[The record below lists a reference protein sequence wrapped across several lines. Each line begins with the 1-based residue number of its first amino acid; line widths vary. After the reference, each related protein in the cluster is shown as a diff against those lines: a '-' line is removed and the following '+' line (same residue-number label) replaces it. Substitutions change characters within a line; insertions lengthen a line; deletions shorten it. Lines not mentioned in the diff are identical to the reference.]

1 MMAEGGRHVKS
12 EKFPDVISLLTGHP
26 HPDLLMPKESFLDS
40 VKAAMSTRS
49 SKELFNYGGETG
61 DDKCLSALAR
71 FLTEEGKLA
80 KPIEPG
86 RLFIGAGVSYCLELA
101 CSVFTKPG
109 DIILTEDPTYFL
121 ACKIFESNGLKP
133 IGVPIDEHG
142 LDVDRVEEI
151 LNGLEPGQKV
161 SAVYTIP
168 IHQNPTGVCLSPER
182 KVRLIELAHRH
193 KFRIFADEV
202 YWLLGFE
209 GEREPVHQSMCDVPG
224 ADGVLCGISSF
235 SKIIGPGFRFGWIR
249 ASTDDIEMLGKAGH
263 ILSGGGVT
271 HLSCVLL
278 THALESGFISKWLVT
293 VRRELSKQCKALCDE
308 LRNQSHLLEFTEPKG
323 GYFIW
328 ISPKMNLDVSE
339 VLKTSKSQYG
349 FTCLAGAS
357 CSPDAKNSAFKDK
370 LRYCFAYHQPDVLIE
385 GARRAATCLADHK
398 IRCESKI

>member
-1 MMAEGGRHVKS
+1 MMAEGGRLDNYG
-12 EKFPDVISLLTGHP
+12 KFPSIITLKTGHP
-26 HPDLLMPKESFLDS
+26 NPDLLMPKEAFMDS
-40 VKAAMSTRS
+40 VKAAMTTRS
-49 SKELFNYGGETG
+49 SKELFNYGAETG
-61 DDKCLSALAR
+61 DVKCLSALAR

-80 KPIEPG
+80 KPMAPET
-86 RLFIGAGVSYCLELA
+86 LFIGAGVSYCLELA

-121 ACKIFESNGLKP
+121 ACSIFESNGLKP

-161 SAVYTIP
+161 TAVYTIP

-182 KVRLIELAHRH
+182 KARLIELAHRH

-209 GEREPVHQSMCDVPG
+209 GEKEPVHRSMCDVPG
-224 ADGVLCGISSF
+224 ADGVVCGISSF

-249 ASTDDIEMLGKAGH
+249 ASTEDVEKLAKAAH
-263 ILSGGGVT
+263 IISGGGIT

-278 THALESGFISKWLVT
+278 THALESGFVSKWLVT
-293 VRRELSKQCKALCDE
+293 VREGLSRQCKALCEE
-308 LRNQSHLLEFTEPKG
+308 LRKQSDLLEFTEPKG

-328 ISPKMNLDVSE
+328 IRPKVHLDVSE
-339 VLKTSKSQYG
+339 VLKTSQSQYG

-357 CSPDAKNSAFKDK
+357 CSPDAENSAFKDK
-370 LRYCFAYHQPDVLIE
+370 LRYCFAYLQPDVLVE

-398 IRCESKI
+398 IRYKSKI